1 MYFLNVTAE
10 RSGQIP
16 VPHLC
21 DTGFFMRLKLLAA
34 LLVWVPLASPQTASL
49 PGKETL
55 SYLIEW
61 RLFNA
66 GRAKLELDTLGQ
78 PHPGYQVKLRLD
90 STGIVS
96 KLFKVEDDYLAN
108 LNPGYCAATLQM
120 NIHEGSRLR
129 EAKVTFDPEAKRA
142 SYLERDRARNNAV
155 FLAKETEIPPCVHD
169 VAGGLFFLRT
179 LNLEPGQS
187 TQVPVSDG
195 KKSVMVKVEAQQ
207 REDVKTPLGTFK
219 TIRYEVYLFNGAL
232 YQRSAHLNVWM
243 TDDRRK
249 LPVQIRV
256 RMTFTIGTITLTL
269 DKHE

>member
-1 MYFLNVTAE
+1 
-10 RSGQIP
+10 
-16 VPHLC
+16 
-21 DTGFFMRLKLLAA
+21 MRLKLLAA
-34 LLVWVPLASPQTASL
+34 LLVWVPLLSQQTVST

-66 GRAKLELDTLGQ
+66 GRASLELETLG
-78 PHPGYQVKLRLD
+78 PPRPGHQAKLRLE

-96 KLFKVEDDYLAN
+96 TLFKVDDTYLAN
-108 LNPGYCAATLQM
+108 LNPAYCAETVQM
-120 NIHEGSRLR
+120 SIHEGNRQR
-129 EAKVTFDPEAKRA
+129 EAKVAFDAEAKRA
-142 SYLERDRARNNAV
+142 SYLERDRARNNSV
-155 FLAKETEIPPCVHD
+155 ILSKETDIPPCVHD

-187 TQVPVSDG
+187 TQIPVSDG

-219 TIRYEVYLFNGAL
+219 TIRYEVYLFNGVM
-232 YQRSAHLNVWM
+232 YQRSAHVNVWM

-256 RMTFTIGTITLTL
+256 RLTFTIGTINMTLA
-269 DKHE
+269 KHE